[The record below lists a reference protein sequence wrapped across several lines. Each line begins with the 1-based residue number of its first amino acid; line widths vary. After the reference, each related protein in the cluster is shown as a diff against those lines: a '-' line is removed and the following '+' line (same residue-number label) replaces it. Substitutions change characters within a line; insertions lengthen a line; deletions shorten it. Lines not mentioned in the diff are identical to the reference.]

1 MSISYFAASGIALL
15 YSTAATIAAA
25 GGHAPAGAVLA
36 GMATLLFGLEK
47 ALLLREKW
55 AHHLAIAGR
64 LDTVGL
70 PTAPA
75 ERPESPR

>member
-1 MSISYFAASGIALL
+1 
-15 YSTAATIAAA
+15 
-25 GGHAPAGAVLA
+25 
-36 GMATLLFGLEK
+36 MATLLFGLEK

-55 AHHLAIAGR
+55 ARHLAIAGR